1 MLSVSTVHRSSATR
15 KAARKP
21 APVLAAALVLS
32 AFSFTALADDA
43 TQIPSIAV
51 GTRVKVSAPEISTTP
66 VIGTVRALDAK
77 SLTVDVSG
85 RTEPLA
91 VPRDRIRRLEVSTGR
106 RSRWTG
112 ALIGGL
118 LGAAAGAA
126 LGNSTASKNAY
137 DVKSADQAGGAVLGL
152 LVGAGIGALIP
163 PGERWQDV
171 SSSRYRVSFA
181 PRVDRTPGIAFALSF

>member
-1 MLSVSTVHRSSATR
+1 MLSVSTARRSSATR
-15 KAARKP
+15 KHRIGP
-21 APVLAAALVLS
+21 PRRLAAAFLLS
-32 AFSFTALADDA
+32 GLSLTALADDA
-43 TQIPSIAV
+43 TQLPSIAT
-51 GTRVKVSAPEISTTP
+51 GTRVRVSAPEISTTR
-66 VIGTVRALDAK
+66 VVGTVRALDAK
-77 SLTVDVSG
+77 TLTVDVSG
-85 RTEPLA
+85 RSEPLI
-91 VPRDRIRRLEVSTGR
+91 VPRDRIRQLEVSTGR

-137 DVKSADQAGGAVLGL
+137 DIKSADQAGGAVLGL

-171 SSSRYRVSFA
+171 SSARYRVSFA
-181 PRVDRTPGIAFALSF
+181 PRVDRTPGIAFVLSF